1 MDVKSEQKSAAPNPV
16 ERGVDTCTIEELEAV
31 IWEQFHVRV
40 VVRASRY
47 LYVKAPPMVLT
58 TMSDKAKGSLRVWEF
73 LGKIQSLVSEHEID
87 IVTGLGEAPCGNWL
101 LRSVMRSY

>member
-1 MDVKSEQKSAAPNPV
+1 MTVRSKQKGAAPNPT
-16 ERGVDTCTIEELEAV
+16 ERGVDTCTIEEFEDT

-40 VVRASRY
+40 IVRASRY
-47 LYVKAPPMVLT
+47 VHVKALPMVLT
-58 TMSDKAKGSLRVWEF
+58 TLSDKAKGSLRVCEF
-73 LGKIQSLVSEHEID
+73 LGKIQPLTSEHEID